1 MSDSYHVNRTDLKR
15 LSKKELDD
23 MALDPH
29 SLLQQWAEKSSVKA
43 AVKKTRNTK
52 KKQDK
57 FIKRSGPRSSLEQ
70 TSGSKQNVTKRIQV
84 GKLFVSYPESNWCFT
99 SFL

>member
-57 FIKRSGPRSSLEQ
+57 
-70 TSGSKQNVTKRIQV
+70 
-84 GKLFVSYPESNWCFT
+84 
-99 SFL
+99 